1 MSRHSMIPKMLA
13 LVALVI
19 PACGDSGDDFRF
31 KVHPADGT
39 VLYKGK
45 PVSKAVVRFHPT
57 DPATVKIPD
66 GKEGMPVVLTTETDA
81 DGKFALSTYLA
92 DDGVPAGDYA
102 VTVAVGMADT
112 DVENSDGVP
121 KKARPSAATP
131 AKIYREPS
139 TTPLKATVKPGEN
152 HFKFELE

>member
-1 MSRHSMIPKMLA
+1 MSRHSTILITLA
-13 LVALVI
+13 MFALVI
-19 PACGDSGDDFRF
+19 PGCGEGGDDFRF
-31 KVHPADGT
+31 EVHPSDGM
-39 VLYKGK
+39 VLYQGK
-45 PVSKAVVRFHPT
+45 PVPRAIVRFHPT

-66 GKEGMPVVLTTETDA
+66 GEEGMPVVLTTETEE

-102 VTVAVGMADT
+102 VTVAVGLPGD
-112 DVENSDGVP
+112 DVENSDGQP
-121 KKARPSAATP
+121 EKARRSAVTP
-131 AKIYREPS
+131 GKIYRDPS